1 MNPLQVL
8 IASHAVGT
16 SLRAL
21 IAALHGDSVAETGTT
36 WVLVGSDFKIHLTDS
51 LVDWRAERTE
61 LCTGARGGLHGLI
74 DNLQVAAICEFQVS
88 LDRISPWS
96 AFC

>member
-16 SLRAL
+16 SFRAL

-51 LVDWRAERTE
+51 LVDWRAERTN
-61 LCTGARGGLHGLI
+61 CAPVPVGGFM
-74 DNLQVAAICEFQVS
+74 D
-88 LDRISPWS
+88 
-96 AFC
+96 